1 MGSPQPEPIGVVLA
15 GGRGRRLGGDKAI
28 AMLAGRAL
36 AGYPLRAL
44 HAVLVDVRV
53 VAKPDTP
60 LDGLEGAEVWREPR
74 FPSHPLVGIVH
85 ALALAAPRA
94 VLVCAADM
102 PFVSAAVVARLASED
117 ARGAPAVI
125 ATRGDALEPLLGRY
139 EQAAAELLAPAA
151 REGRAPLRA
160 VVASIGPRV
169 IDLSGEHPE
178 LLFNVNT
185 PDDLTRAEVILSR
198 LMTER
203 RLGAGA

>member
-1 MGSPQPEPIGVVLA
+1 MSSPQPEPVGVVLA

-28 AMLAGRAL
+28 AMLGGRTL
-36 AGYPLRAL
+36 AAYPLRAL
-44 HAVLVDVRV
+44 HAVLADVRV

-60 LDGLEGAEVWREPR
+60 LDGLEGMTVWREPR

-102 PFVSAAVVARLASED
+102 PFVSAAVLARLASAD

-125 ATRGDALEPLLGRY
+125 AARDGALEPLLGRY
-139 EQAAAELLAPAA
+139 EQAAAELLAPGA
-151 REGRAPLRA
+151 REGHAPLRA

-169 IDLSGEHPE
+169 IDLDGEEPE

-185 PDDLTRAEVILSR
+185 PEDLTRAEAILGR
-198 LMTER
+198 LTTER
-203 RLGAGA
+203 SLGARP